1 MYDKHKLL
9 ANGERWE
16 TEIAERLSVNAPYR

>member
-1 MYDKHKLL
+1 DKEKLL

-16 TEIAERLSVNAPYR
+16 TEIASRLAAAAPYR